1 MVRVLAAGLLAL
13 SIPLAL
19 WAGVPEERAVA
30 HLSREV
36 PAWFA
41 ENRCYSCHNNGD
53 AARALLLAR
62 AHGYGVADGA
72 LAGTLEWLRHPER
85 WDSNRGDVRFSDKD
99 LARLQFSVA
108 LVAAGGKVPVEALV
122 RMQASDGA
130 WHVAG
135 EEGVSS
141 PVTWGT
147 ALATALV
154 RGVIVEANPAAAK
167 RAEEYLR
174 GLALGSTVD
183 AAAVLLAIPGDKA
196 AREYL
201 LGAVTSDGA
210 WGAKPH
216 VPAEAFDTAMAM
228 LALQGVEEPPHEVL
242 RRGRAWLVAHQLE
255 GGGWP
260 ETTRPSGG
268 TSYAQHVS
276 TTAWALMALL
286 GAQ

>member
-1 MVRVLAAGLLAL
+1 MLRLCAVLAPLLAWCG
-13 SIPLAL
+13 A
-19 WAGVPEERAVA
+19 PEERAVA

-41 ENRCYSCHNNGD
+41 DNRCYSCHNNGD

-62 AHGYGVADGA
+62 KRGYAVNDTA
-72 LAGTLEWLRHPER
+72 LNDTLEWLKHPER

-108 LVAAGGKVPVEALV
+108 LSAAGGRPPVEALLGLQG
-122 RMQASDGA
+122 RDGA

-154 RGVIVEANPAAAK
+154 RTVVKASEPQAAAGGE
-167 RAEEYLR
+167 RYLR
-174 GLALGSTVD
+174 TLPVRSTID
-183 AAAVLLAIPGDKA
+183 AAAVLLAIPGHDG
-196 AREYL
+196 ARAYL
-201 LGAVTSDGA
+201 VKGVTSDGG
-210 WGAKPH
+210 WGAR
-216 VPAEAFDTAMAM
+216 VGAPAEAFDTAVAL
-228 LALQGVEEPPHEVL
+228 LALQASTHPPSDAIK
-242 RRGRAWLVAHQLE
+242 RGRAWLVTHQLDN
-255 GGGWP
+255 GGWV

-286 GAQ
+286 ETAQ

>member
-1 MVRVLAAGLLAL
+1 MTARSWLLLVPMLA
-13 SIPLAL
+13 
-19 WAGVPEERAVA
+19 WCETPEERAIA

-36 PAWFA
+36 PSWFA

-62 AHGYGVADGA
+62 MRGFTISDDA
-72 LAGTLEWLRHPER
+72 LRDTLEWLRHPER
-85 WDSNRGDVRFSDKD
+85 WDSNRGDARFSDKD

-108 LVAAGGKVPVEALV
+108 LATSGGKVPAGELL
-122 RMQASDGA
+122 RMQGKDGA

-147 ALATALV
+147 ALATALT
-154 RGVIVEANPAAAK
+154 RAVIREAHPAAAV

-174 GLALGSTVD
+174 GLRVRSTVD
-183 AAAVLLAIPGDKA
+183 AAAVLLAIPAHEG
-196 AREYL
+196 ARAYL
-201 LGAVTSDGA
+201 VQGMTSDGG
-210 WGAKPH
+210 WGARH
-216 VPAEAFDTAMAM
+216 NAPAEAFDTAMA
-228 LALQGVEEPPHEVL
+228 LVALRAAETSPRDTI

-255 GGGWP
+255 SGGWV

-268 TSYAQHVS
+268 SSYAQHVS

-286 GAQ
+286 ETAE